1 MPRGRRPRPAARR
14 EDRCASIHLRK
25 GPVCYTRV
33 PRRESAVR
41 LTADGRW
48 LFAGRALRTFSFGYL
63 SLALALYLAA
73 RGFSAAAI
81 GGVLTATMAEDALFT
96 VLVSGLVN
104 RLGRR
109 RVLTACS
116 LLITF
121 AGVMLAEGERAWVLV
136 VGAVLGTLSPSGQEA
151 GPFSPLEQSLLPETV
166 SRDARTRAFAWYNV
180 AGFLPAALGAL
191 AGAAWL
197 RAASAIGLEERA
209 AYRALLWFYAL
220 NGGLL
225 ALIYRQLSPAA
236 GMPPRR
242 PDAPRAGL
250 HRSRRVVLEMA
261 GLQALDSLA
270 GGFIV
275 QSLLVYWFHLR
286 YGARPDV
293 LGPLF
298 FGTNLLSAASFLVA
312 ARVADRVG
320 LLNTMVFSHLPSN
333 VLLCLVPLAPNL
345 GGAAALLLARH
356 LLSQMDVPTRQ
367 AYTIALVAPDERPAA
382 AGYTTSARALAQAV
396 APVMSGL
403 ALSQAAGGLPFF
415 LAGGLKIAYDL
426 VLYFRF
432 RSVRL
437 PEDGR

>member
-1 MPRGRRPRPAARR
+1 M
-14 EDRCASIHLRK
+14 
-25 GPVCYTRV
+25 
-33 PRRESAVR
+33 R

>member
-1 MPRGRRPRPAARR
+1 M
-14 EDRCASIHLRK
+14 
-25 GPVCYTRV
+25 
-33 PRRESAVR
+33 R

-242 PDAPRAGL
+242 PDVPQAGL